1 MINHLGTNQ
10 NERILPNGNR
20 ILFSFSKPVAAF
32 VVGEGY
38 MRTYDQCSYT
48 TNFHINKWTEN
59 NRCSLVLQSRIEE
72 ILNAGS

>member
-10 NERILPNGNR
+10 NERILPNGNKV
-20 ILFSFSKPVAAF
+20 LFSFSKPVAAF

-48 TNFHINKWTEN
+48 TNSHINNWTEN
-59 NRCSLVLQSRIEE
+59 NKCALVPQSRIDE
-72 ILNAGS
+72 ILNSK